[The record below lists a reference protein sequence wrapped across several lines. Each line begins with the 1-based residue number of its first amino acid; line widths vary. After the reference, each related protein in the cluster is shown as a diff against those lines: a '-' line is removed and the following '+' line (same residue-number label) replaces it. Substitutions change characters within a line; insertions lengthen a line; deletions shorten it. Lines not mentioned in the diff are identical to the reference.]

1 MAEQIYQIFDK
12 IIKKILTLSAVSVIN
27 LINGLFGTNYPKDST
42 ISYNW
47 TEFEDDELR
56 RTLADTILTI
66 NERHSYHI
74 EAQMYEDGDIV
85 FRVFS
90 YGYQHAERNRTSSK
104 GTYILKFPEPKIIY
118 LYASGKIP
126 ETYSLDLDFGTQ
138 GHFIYKVSTFNFM
151 ETSLEELNQKKLVIL
166 IPFQLLK
173 LRKLLEK
180 DRCPENLKALQNLIQ
195 NDIIGSIETNLKLG
209 NISMDDARRLRRLTK
224 KLYDYIYAHYE
235 EMEVLNEMTDES
247 LLLDF
252 DIIEKEHAKAL
263 AEKEKSF
270 QKVLAEMDN
279 ALLEKE
285 SALQEKAN
293 ALQEKDNALQEK
305 NNALQE
311 KDNALQEKDNALQ
324 NALQEKDDALKEK
337 DMVLL
342 ENQRLKAEIAKLL
355 QR

>member
-209 NISMDDARRLRRLTK
+209 NISMDDGRRLRNLTK
-224 KLYDYIYAHYE
+224 KLYDHIYAHYS

-247 LLLDF
+247 LLLEY
-252 DIIEKEHAKAL
+252 DIIEKEHEKAL
-263 AEKEKSF
+263 AEKDKVIQEK
-270 QKVLAEMDN
+270 DD
-279 ALLEKE
+279 ALQN
-285 SALQEKAN
+285 ALQEKAA

-305 NNALQE
+305 EDALQE
-311 KDNALQEKDNALQ
+311 KEDALQEK
-324 NALQEKDDALKEK
+324 EDALKEN
-337 DMVLL
+337 
-342 ENQRLKAEIAKLL
+342 ERLKAEIARLL